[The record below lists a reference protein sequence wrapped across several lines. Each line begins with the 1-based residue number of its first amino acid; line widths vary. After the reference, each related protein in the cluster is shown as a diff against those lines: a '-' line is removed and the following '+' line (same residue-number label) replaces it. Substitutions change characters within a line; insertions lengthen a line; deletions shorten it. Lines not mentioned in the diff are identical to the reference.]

1 MLQLWYNLFFP
12 FVFGVF
18 VSLPTSSSQDI
29 TVKLIENILAKISGK
44 KYICQQWP
52 IELASS
58 FSRTCPKQN
67 VLNSSRMLGMRI
79 IIANFHMFFC
89 WMAPWKLLPPNL
101 HPPHFPQQIT
111 PFPRHFQRHHWHPLT
126 LLPSPPSLSGART
139 CGRSHRSRH
148 PSDDLGSSWFGRS
161 PGGDFG

>member
-1 MLQLWYNLFFP
+1 MCLCPCLRVAAKTLLSNLLKIFSQSQWQA
-12 FVFGVF
+12 VH
-18 VSLPTSSSQDI
+18 LPTMTYRACIFVLTDLSKTKLVELYQNAWDENYHSQ
-29 TVKLIENILAKISGK
+29 
-44 KYICQQWP
+44 
-52 IELASS
+52 
-58 FSRTCPKQN
+58 
-67 VLNSSRMLGMRI
+67 NS
-79 IIANFHMFFC
+79 HVFC

-148 PSDDLGSSWFGRS
+148 PSDDLGRARFGRS